1 MRSYWPLI
9 LSLAAMWGAS
19 YLFIK
24 VAVEDIPPAA
34 MTELRVLLAG
44 TLLFAYVAW
53 RMGARRA
60 VGELRRAWV
69 PCAVLGV
76 INAAVPMGLVAWG
89 ETHIDSSVAGI
100 AQSTVP
106 LFTFILAAKFL
117 PHERVGLVRVAGV
130 AIGFLG
136 VALLAGFPS
145 EGGWWALAGTL
156 AVVLSSVSYAS
167 GGVYG
172 QLQVHEI
179 PGPVLATGNMLA
191 AAVVLLP
198 LAIVDPPTEMPGG
211 TALAGLAGLV
221 LIPTFAGQLL
231 LFRVL
236 RLHGSRKLSIVT
248 YLMPAFAVAYGAL
261 LLGRAR
267 DGRHDRR
274 VRVHRRRC
282 RPRIGTAPLRRTR
295 AGVDGVSVS
304 IRRARP
310 NDVDFLVELVTHEDV
325 EPFLAAVRSKGNDE
339 ISAEIE
345 RSENEPDAFGLF
357 LIEVDGERAGTM
369 RFERTNARSRIASLG
384 GLAVHPAFRGAK
396 VADTAAR
403 QFQRHLLDELGFH
416 RLQMEIYGFNERAM
430 RHAERAGFVHEGVRR
445 KAYWRNDEWVDGV
458 LYGLVV
464 EDIAHG

>member
-44 TLLFAYVAW
+44 MLLFAYVAW

-76 INAAVPMGLVAWG
+76 INGAVPMGLVAWG

-130 AIGFLG
+130 AVGFLG
-136 VALLAGFPS
+136 VALLAGFPA

-156 AVVLSSVSYAS
+156 AVVLSSLSYAS

-172 QLQVHEI
+172 QLQVHET

-198 LAIVDPPTEMPGG
+198 LAIVDPPTEVPGG

-248 YLMPAFAVAYGAL
+248 YLMPAFAVAYGA
-261 LLGRAR
+261 
-267 DGRHDRR
+267 
-274 VRVHRRRC
+274 V
-282 RPRIGTAPLRRTR
+282 
-295 AGVDGVSVS
+295 
-304 IRRARP
+304 
-310 NDVDFLVELVTHEDV
+310 
-325 EPFLAAVRSKGNDE
+325 
-339 ISAEIE
+339 
-345 RSENEPDAFGLF
+345 
-357 LIEVDGERAGTM
+357 
-369 RFERTNARSRIASLG
+369 
-384 GLAVHPAFRGAK
+384 
-396 VADTAAR
+396 
-403 QFQRHLLDELGFH
+403 LLDEPVTG
-416 RLQMEIYGFNERAM
+416 AM
-430 RHAERAGFVHEGVRR
+430 IAGFALIVTGAVLASGQRLFGVR
-445 KAYWRNDEWVDGV
+445 AQES
-458 LYGLVV
+458 
-464 EDIAHG
+464 AA